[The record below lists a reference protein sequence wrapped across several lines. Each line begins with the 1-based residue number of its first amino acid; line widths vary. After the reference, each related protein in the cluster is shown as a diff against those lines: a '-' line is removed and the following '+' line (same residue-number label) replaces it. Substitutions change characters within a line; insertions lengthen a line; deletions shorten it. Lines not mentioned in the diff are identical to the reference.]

1 VSNLAKVVQHSRK
14 ERDQAQSGLD
24 QLDQA
29 LRALTG
35 VRGVSGSDG
44 RSRSLG
50 PSVSKAQDQVG
61 RRTETDRGGATCAL
75 AEVESCSANEVSGM
89 GPSFPHSDSQIFRF
103 HPGFRIDSVRETVY
117 FDRRRRLK
125 GLAK

>member
-1 VSNLAKVVQHSRK
+1 
-14 ERDQAQSGLD
+14 
-24 QLDQA
+24 
-29 LRALTG
+29 
-35 VRGVSGSDG
+35 
-44 RSRSLG
+44 
-50 PSVSKAQDQVG
+50 
-61 RRTETDRGGATCAL
+61 
-75 AEVESCSANEVSGM
+75 M